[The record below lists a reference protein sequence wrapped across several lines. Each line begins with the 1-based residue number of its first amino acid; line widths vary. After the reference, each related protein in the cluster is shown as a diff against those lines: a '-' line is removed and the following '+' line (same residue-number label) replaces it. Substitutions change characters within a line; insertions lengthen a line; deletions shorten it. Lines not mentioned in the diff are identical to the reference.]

1 MIKAIIVASV
11 IPCYS
16 KFFMTEVFF
25 SNVQQ
30 SFNLQ
35 HYYEIALHH
44 GYHPENCTKFFVMT
58 MVQINCASDC
68 FRKNLIIYNNLP
80 FTGYWE
86 TSQKND
92 SQKSERFELQVI
104 VMRLSFKQPLGMGVW
119 KRYGKELKLAARI
132 CLTKCFL
139 ITSLTWE

>member
-1 MIKAIIVASV
+1 MIKAIIIASV
-11 IPCYS
+11 IPYYS

-30 SFNLQ
+30 SFNLY
-35 HYYEIALHH
+35 HYYEIALCH
-44 GYHPENCTKFFVMT
+44 GYHPENCTKFFVVT
-58 MVQINCASDC
+58 MVQINCTSDC

-80 FTGYWE
+80 FTGYRE
-86 TSQKND
+86 TSQKNN
-92 SQKSERFELQVI
+92 SQKFVRFELQVI
-104 VMRLSFKQPLGMGVW
+104 VMRLSLKQPLGMGVW